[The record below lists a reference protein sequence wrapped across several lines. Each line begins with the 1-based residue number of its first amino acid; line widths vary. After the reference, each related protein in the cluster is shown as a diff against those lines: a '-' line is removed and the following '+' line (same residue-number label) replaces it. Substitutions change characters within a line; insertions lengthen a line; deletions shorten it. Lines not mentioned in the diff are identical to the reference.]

1 MNNNNHFEVIEPVY
15 LKYKENRETYKSY
28 VARYKLWNTDD
39 EEEPTKA
46 MWLVDEYF
54 NLTTYDDDI
63 SQEWGDAIIEI
74 LGVINDD
81 NNFDYINSSDENY
94 KKYLMVVNLLEQ
106 EQLIDWGTS
115 IRGAWFDFGN
125 IKKVKELMN
134 ELEIP
139 MSDKYTD
146 TIKEV

>member
-1 MNNNNHFEVIEPVY
+1 MNNNERVKVIDPEY

-28 VARYKLWNTDD
+28 IARYKLCNPDD
-39 EEEPTKA
+39 GEPTKA
-46 MWLVDEYF
+46 MWLVEEYF
-54 NLTTYDDDI
+54 DLTTYDDDI
-63 SQEWGDAIIEI
+63 SQEWGDVIIEI

-81 NNFDYINSSDENY
+81 NNFDYINSGDENY
-94 KKYLMVVNLLEQ
+94 KKYLMVANLLER

-125 IKKVKELMN
+125 IKKVKELMD

-139 MSDKYTD
+139 MSEKYAD
-146 TIKEV
+146 NN

>member
-15 LKYKENRETYKSY
+15 LKYKENCETYKSY
-28 VARYKLWNTDD
+28 IARYKLWNTDD
-39 EEEPTKA
+39 VEPTKA
-46 MWLVDEYF
+46 MWLVEEYF

-81 NNFDYINSSDENY
+81 NNFDYIDSSEENY
-94 KKYLMVVNLLEQ
+94 KKYLMVANLLER

-125 IKKVKELMN
+125 IKKVKELMD
-134 ELEIP
+134 ELELT
-139 MSDKYTD
+139 MADKYMD
-146 TIKEV
+146 NIREA

>member
-1 MNNNNHFEVIEPVY
+1 MNNNEHVEVIEPEY
-15 LKYKENRETYKSY
+15 LKYKENCETCKSY
-28 VARYKLWNTDD
+28 IARYKLWNTDD
-39 EEEPTKA
+39 VEPTKA
-46 MWLVDEYF
+46 MWLVEEYF
-54 NLTTYDDDI
+54 YLTTYDDDI

-81 NNFDYINSSDENY
+81 NNFDYIDSSEENY
-94 KKYLMVVNLLEQ
+94 KKYLMVANLLER

-125 IKKVKELMN
+125 IKKVKELMD

-139 MSDKYTD
+139 MSDKYAD
-146 TIKEV
+146 TIKEA

>member
-1 MNNNNHFEVIEPVY
+1 MNNNEHVEVIEHEY
-15 LKYKENRETYKSY
+15 LKYKENCETYKSY
-28 VARYKLWNTDD
+28 AAGYKLWNTDD
-39 EEEPTKA
+39 VEPAKA
-46 MWLVDEYF
+46 IWLVEEYF
-54 NLTTYDDDI
+54 YLTTYDDDI

-94 KKYLMVVNLLEQ
+94 KKYLMVANLLEQ

-139 MSDKYTD
+139 MSDKYMD
-146 TIKEV
+146 NNMEA